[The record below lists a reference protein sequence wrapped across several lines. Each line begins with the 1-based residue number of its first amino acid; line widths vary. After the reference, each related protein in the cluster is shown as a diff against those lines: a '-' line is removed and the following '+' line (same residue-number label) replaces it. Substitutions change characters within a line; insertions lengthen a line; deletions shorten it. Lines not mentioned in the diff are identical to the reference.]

1 MFSNS
6 GIESNIIEWNG
17 NWLKSIDPIHAD
29 YRAYIT
35 ERNVRNEIRIS
46 QLQITES

>member
-1 MFSNS
+1 MR
-6 GIESNIIEWNG
+6 GHACQHTT
-17 NWLKSIDPIHAD
+17 HAD

-46 QLQITES
+46 QLQITAT